1 MPDQTSP
8 LISNITSVRPPL
20 RSQAIPQVG
29 AWFFGF
35 GVVACIGA
43 LAASG
48 GLLWY
53 RQSLERARAE
63 WHGEVDKQEKALKP
77 ITDLVD
83 YSNTLLAARELL
95 TGHVF
100 TSNALL
106 LLQEMTH
113 SRVRFVNFA
122 LLTEGRTIN
131 LAGTAASYQTVAEQ
145 ISLFESRA
153 DAVERVDFGGL
164 SRNDKGL
171 VEFNMLVAFRP
182 SLLELRSRSTQ
193 ER

>member
-8 LISNITSVRPPL
+8 LISNITSARPPL
-20 RSQAIPQVG
+20 HSPAIPQVG
-29 AWFFGF
+29 AWLFGF
-35 GVVACIGA
+35 GVVACIGT
-43 LAASG
+43 LAVSG
-48 GLLWY
+48 GLFWY

-63 WHGEVDKQEKALKP
+63 WQSQVDTQEKALKP

-95 TGHVF
+95 AGHVF

-106 LLQEMTH
+106 FLQEMTH

-131 LAGTAASYQTVAEQ
+131 LGGTAASYQTVAEQ
-145 ISLFESRA
+145 ISLLESRA

-171 VEFNMLVAFRP
+171 VDFKMLVTFRP
-182 SLLELRSRSTQ
+182 SLLELRSSTPG
-193 ER
+193 R